1 MDFSPSFILLREN
14 QISYIARQNGFRII
28 YDFSMGLIWF
38 GAGLYFILGK
48 YIGAD
53 WGIDS
58 LTTTLFGVAALCY
71 GVFRLYRGYAAKKN
85 N

>member
-1 MDFSPSFILLREN
+1 ILRAMDSQQFKQRES
-14 QISYIARQNGFRII
+14 QRQNGFRII